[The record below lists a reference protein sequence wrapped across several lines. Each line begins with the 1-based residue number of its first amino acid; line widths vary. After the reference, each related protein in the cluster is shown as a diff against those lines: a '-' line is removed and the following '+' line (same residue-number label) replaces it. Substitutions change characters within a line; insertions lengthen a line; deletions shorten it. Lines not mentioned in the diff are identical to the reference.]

1 MASGQASPNTA
12 ATGRGRVDVIEEE
25 SPIGFVGVSDQN
37 GVPTPNNTP
46 KDMDISDQQ
55 SISGSDI
62 VINSN
67 TKSTAKSTASGQTF
81 AVPEALHD
89 LIKKE
94 SDKILSEAATDDGN
108 PDTVA
113 SLLSSF
119 DKAASSTSS
128 STGPS
133 APRSIKVSELTEDEK
148 NEIDQNYGHWI
159 KQNLQKSD
167 QKHYDSFMGTLPE
180 SKQILAKYYFIQLPE
195 HDRYGCT
202 AVVSNY
208 ATKFEEYENLSS
220 KSGSLFPCSLD
231 RN

>member
-1 MASGQASPNTA
+1 
-12 ATGRGRVDVIEEE
+12 
-25 SPIGFVGVSDQN
+25 
-37 GVPTPNNTP
+37 
-46 KDMDISDQQ
+46 MDISDQQ

-94 SDKILSEAATDDGN
+94 SDKILSESATDEGN
-108 PDTVA
+108 PDAVA
-113 SLLSSF
+113 SLLPSF
-119 DKAASSTSS
+119 DEAASSTSS
-128 STGPS
+128 STGPA

-148 NEIDQNYGHWI
+148 IEIDQEYGQWI

-202 AVVSNY
+202 AVVSDY
-208 ATKFEEYENLSS
+208 ATKFEEYENLVS
-220 KSGSLFPCSLD
+220 KSGRRARQLRTFLG
-231 RN
+231 RH